1 MKEKCKQQSLI
12 IQNQHKRRAGKNTN
26 VAPNMDNT
34 RQRNQRTD
42 KYTGITRVINGTQVK
57 QMTNQRERK
66 TGHGEHMGENT
77 TKQVHIPT
85 VSGSTVILQS

>member
-12 IQNQHKRRAGKNTN
+12 IQNQRKRRAGKNTN

-42 KYTGITRVINGTQVK
+42 KYTGIMRVINGTQVK